1 MLLNF
6 KEQFIKRLDK
16 KHIAGRLERGGCG
29 PADNQTNQVHIAN
42 RRTNDSGLEGGEGLA
57 VKFRQSWKYDK
68 IFRIAQERNSI

>member
-42 RRTNDSGLEGGEGLA
+42 RRTNDSGGGGLA
-57 VKFRQSWKYDK
+57 VNFCQSWKYDK